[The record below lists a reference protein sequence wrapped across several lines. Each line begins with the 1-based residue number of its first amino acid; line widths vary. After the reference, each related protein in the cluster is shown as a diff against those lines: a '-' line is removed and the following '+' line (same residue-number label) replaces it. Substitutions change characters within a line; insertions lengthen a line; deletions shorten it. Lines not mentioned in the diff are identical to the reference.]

1 MNNFLEHVPVL
12 LDEILENLKKF
23 EIANGV
29 IIDAT
34 FGLGGYSNA
43 ILENTN
49 CEVYGFDR
57 DPEVIKYANKL
68 KEKYKNRFKFFQNKF
83 SEIDDMLSKP
93 NYSKKKI
100 RAMIFDLGV
109 SNLQLIKTNRGFS
122 FKLDGPLDM
131 RMSKEGI
138 KAFEV
143 INSYSAEKLSN
154 IFFNLGD
161 EFFSR
166 RIARNIVKFRKIS
179 PITST
184 LELAGIIRKAI
195 PGKKKKID
203 KVTKSFQ
210 AIRMFVNDEITELNK
225 GLIASEKY
233 LTYGG
238 ILCVV
243 SFHSK
248 EDRIV
253 KNFLNECQGK
263 SRFFISKFLPP
274 NKNPKKSFEI
284 ITKKPILPST
294 DEIKI
299 NHKARSAKLRIAKRT
314 KFSPVFNCET
324 AA

>member
-23 EIANGV
+23 KITDGI

-57 DPEVIKYANKL
+57 DPEVLKYANRL
-68 KEKYKNRFKFFQNKF
+68 KERYKKRFNFFQKKF
-83 SEIDDMLSKP
+83 SEIDHMLSKQ

-100 RAMIFDLGV
+100 KGMIFDLGV
-109 SNLQLIKTNRGFS
+109 SNLQLTKKSRGFS

-131 RMSKEGI
+131 RMSKKGI
-138 KAFEV
+138 KALDI
-143 INSYSAEKLSN
+143 INNYGAEKLAD
-154 IFFNLGD
+154 IIYKFGD
-161 EFFSR
+161 EVFSR
-166 RIARNIVKFRKIS
+166 RVARHIVKSREIN

-184 LELAGIIRKAI
+184 LELAEIIRKAV

-203 KVTKSFQ
+203 KATKTFQ
-210 AIRMFVNDEITELNK
+210 AIRMFINNEISELNK
-225 GLIASEKY
+225 GLIVSEKF
-233 LTYGG
+233 LSHGG

-248 EDRIV
+248 EDKMV
-253 KNFLNECQGK
+253 KDFLNICQGK
-263 SRFFISKFLPP
+263 SKSFISKFLPP
-274 NKNPKKSFEI
+274 IQSSNKSFEI
-284 ITKKPILPST
+284 ITKKPILPSS
-294 DEIKI
+294 EEVKI
-299 NHKARSAKLRIAKRT
+299 NYKARSAKLRIAKRT
-314 KFSPVFNCET
+314 EFSSVFNRE
-324 AA
+324 AAA